1 MLASVSAKVAAEGWA
16 WELAVV
22 DCNTKAN
29 HDGACTR
36 FITHKTKYPVL
47 LHVREVSASNA
58 SVTEAHTLEGR
69 LSGLALGCTLRTE
82 LNFSILRLNFSI
94 SSGIFTK
101 ISQNFPNFLQSSLSL
116 DILEHVRE
124 IPTKF
129 HLNFGE
135 K

>member
-1 MLASVSAKVAAEGWA
+1 MASGENGDRESDGGED
-16 WELAVV
+16 ERV
-22 DCNTKAN
+22 D
-29 HDGACTR
+29 R
-36 FITHKTKYPVL
+36 S
-47 LHVREVSASNA
+47 VREV
-58 SVTEAHTLEGR
+58 G
-69 LSGLALGCTLRTE
+69 ALGVLPGGDTRKPHSVLRIK
-82 LNFSILRLNFSI
+82 LNYSILRLNFSI

-101 ISQNFPNFLQSSLSL
+101 ISLNFPNFLQSSLSL

>member
-1 MLASVSAKVAAEGWA
+1 MAVSG
-16 WELAVV
+16 
-22 DCNTKAN
+22 
-29 HDGACTR
+29 
-36 FITHKTKYPVL
+36 PVTCAG
-47 LHVREVSASNA
+47 VWIKKWIEI
-58 SVTEAHTLEGR
+58 
-69 LSGLALGCTLRTE
+69 
-82 LNFSILRLNFSI
+82 LNFSIEFFAREASMKSENGKKKEEKWKNENTRLLNFSI